1 MQPASLALI
10 SLLIAL
16 ASAQPGPRV
25 AQESSLPPAKFLQL
39 FTTAEKLANDDVG
52 DKIEEVDEEQ
62 KLDDDEGKQLMLIG
76 AAKRSYGVN
85 IPGNA
90 IMRALKRSQGMPRS
104 IRLGVQQHAMLR
116 YLLHLIYA
124 MEHRENYTLMLRS
137 LRSSSPSLGISQDSL
152 MRSLRSAAESPEN
165 AGVDLKRSYKINL
178 PENAMMRS
186 LRSDEGTGISDA
198 AMLRSLRSYK
208 PGVADEALMRSLRSS
223 NPNIVDAAMMRSL
236 RSQDLNV
243 ARDALLRSLRQDNSA
258 INQQAMMRSLRSFQ
272 PNNVNDAAMMRALRS
287 YKPNIADN
295 AMMRSLRSY
304 AKNIKDEALMRSL
317 RSSLPTRLVTR
328 DPLKEGIMRGL

>member
-85 IPGNA
+85 IPGDA
-90 IMRALKRSQGMPRS
+90 IMRALRSSHGEH
-104 IRLGVQQHAMLR
+104 QHAMLR

-165 AGVDLKRSYKINL
+165 AGMDLKRSYKINL

-186 LRSDEGTGISDA
+186 LRSDEETGISDA

-287 YKPNIADN
+287 YKPNVADN

-304 AKNIKDEALMRSL
+304 AKNIKEEALMRSL